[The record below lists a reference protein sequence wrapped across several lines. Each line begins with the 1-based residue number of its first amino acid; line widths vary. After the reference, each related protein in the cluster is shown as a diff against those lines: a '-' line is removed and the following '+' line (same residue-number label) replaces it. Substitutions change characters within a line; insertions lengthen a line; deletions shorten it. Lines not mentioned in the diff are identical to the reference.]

1 MATPAPKTDTPGTQ
15 AISLPPAHVA
25 AVPPNATEPQVSK
38 QKQNRHGPRRRRYG
52 GGGPPAVGRR
62 EGQFRAAH
70 LVVGPLPNSAAA
82 ASLRA
87 RFSAA
92 RTACRAAKFDGEQIA
107 QQ

>member
-1 MATPAPKTDTPGTQ
+1 M
-15 AISLPPAHVA
+15 
-25 AVPPNATEPQVSK
+25 
-38 QKQNRHGPRRRRYG
+38 
-52 GGGPPAVGRR
+52 GRR

-70 LVVGPLPNSAAA
+70 LIVGPLPKSAAA